1 MAESGFIDRMKSFW
15 WVCVVGAVVAW
26 VIMGAASRSFPIVNL
41 EFAWTPQGA
50 ADALAGADLGAVRAS
65 IYWDFLFIAFY
76 APALF
81 LGSLW
86 VRDRVRSNWARSL
99 GAVAALGALV
109 AGIADV
115 SENLSMLAY
124 LHGAE
129 GWILLAGIMATIKFA
144 LVALALVCVLAGLVV
159 VGARRAT
166 AR

>member
-1 MAESGFIDRMKSFW
+1 MVDRVKRFW
-15 WVCVVGAVVAW
+15 WVWAIGAAVAW
-26 VIMGAASRSFPIVNL
+26 VIMGAASKNFPIVNL

-50 ADALAGADLGAVRAS
+50 ADALAGANLGAVRAS

-86 VRDRVRSNWARSL
+86 VRDRVRSDRARTV

-109 AGIADV
+109 AGVADV
-115 SENLSMLAY
+115 SENLSMLGY

-129 GWILLAGIMATIKFA
+129 RWILLAGIMASIKFA
-144 LVALALVCVLAGLVV
+144 LVALALGYVLVGLAVTGTRRV
-159 VGARRAT
+159 IAR
-166 AR
+166 